1 MVESNPCGME
11 RLQPSGYV
19 NLFSR
24 YEGVLPKYNY
34 EIKLVITL
42 ILKNIGMDQE
52 GEGNIIWK
60 VI

>member
-1 MVESNPCGME
+1 ME